1 VAERAGKFHLH
12 ERRFRAI
19 VSSILIIVIARWG
32 MDGGALAMKTIGE
45 GLLGEY
51 RRAKSDVQRS
61 NGNSAAIYA
70 RLGTMHHA
78 SGCCRYAAGSRTLHS
93 QCTPHAA
100 AQRLSYALANM
111 SFIP

>member
-1 VAERAGKFHLH
+1 VAERAGKFHLR
-12 ERRFRAI
+12 ETIPRYRFINTHHRDCAM
-19 VSSILIIVIARWG
+19 G
-32 MDGGALAMKTIGE
+32 MDGGAVAMKTIGE

-78 SGCCRYAAGSRTLHS
+78 SGRCRYAAGPRTLHS
-93 QCTPHAA
+93 QCTPGCSAV
-100 AQRLSYALANM
+100 
-111 SFIP
+111 